1 MLGNVYSILVI
12 MMKLMTLIFS
22 YMAVCMKLLIPGG
35 FRSIAAE
42 NILLRWQLIA
52 LSRQR
57 KGTITG

>member
-1 MLGNVYSILVI
+1 

-42 NILLRWQLIA
+42 NILLRQQLIA